1 MLTEVGFVIPN
12 VSRIQHTK
20 LEGEDDDPMSV
31 LDTPSPDDTP
41 VLELE
46 PTPVLCDNK
55 GTVFTANN
63 PVTNLRS
70 RHLEVRWFK
79 VRDYAKNGLLAVLH
93 LCAQSN
99 LADYFTKPLAVG
111 WQSLLGVSW
120 FYYGSGTRH
129 FVFHDAPV
137 QTLIT
142 PDHPQ
147 SRLCICWSGSGM
159 LSRCEVKGKAQLC
172 VSREVPCVWL
182 GVGY

>member
-20 LEGEDDDPMSV
+20 LEGEDDDPTSV

-79 VRDYAKNGLLAVLH
+79 VRDYVKNGLLAVLH
-93 LCAQSN
+93 LRAQYN

-111 WQSLLGVSW
+111 GNHFQEFRDCTMGVE
-120 FYYGSGTRH
+120 
-129 FVFHDAPV
+129 
-137 QTLIT
+137 
-142 PDHPQ
+142 PDTSYFMMH
-147 SRLCICWSGSGM
+147 
-159 LSRCEVKGKAQLC
+159 LSKL
-172 VSREVPCVWL
+172 
-182 GVGY
+182 

>member
-79 VRDYAKNGLLAVLH
+79 VRDYVKNGSLAVLH
-93 LCAQSN
+93 FRAQ
-99 LADYFTKPLAVG
+99 
-111 WQSLLGVSW
+111 
-120 FYYGSGTRH
+120 
-129 FVFHDAPV
+129 
-137 QTLIT
+137 
-142 PDHPQ
+142 
-147 SRLCICWSGSGM
+147 
-159 LSRCEVKGKAQLC
+159 
-172 VSREVPCVWL
+172 
-182 GVGY
+182 